1 MVVKEHVSLSTM
13 ARVMKS
19 LGHPA
24 RLQMVEELSKG
35 ERCVCKLTE
44 LVGLD
49 VSTVSRHL
57 AMLVNAGVLSSEKRG
72 NQVFYRLRTPCV
84 MKFFGCMCEVLGSC

>member
-1 MVVKEHVSLSTM
+1 MVVKEQVSLDAM

-24 RLQMVEELSKG
+24 RLRMVEELSKG
-35 ERCVCKLTE
+35 ERCVCVLTE

-49 VSTVSRHL
+49 MSTVSRHL

-84 MKFFGCMCEVLGSC
+84 MKFFNCICEVLGS

>member
-1 MVVKEHVSLSTM
+1 MNSSAAVNLNAM

-24 RLQMVEELSKG
+24 RLRMVEELSKG
-35 ERCVCKLTE
+35 ERCVCVLTE

-49 VSTVSRHL
+49 MSTVSRHL

-72 NQVFYRLRTPCV
+72 NWVFYKLRAPCV
-84 MKFFGCMCEVLGSC
+84 IKFFNCICEVLGS

>member
-1 MVVKEHVSLSTM
+1 MNSSAAVNLNAM

-24 RLQMVEELSKG
+24 RLRMVEELSKG
-35 ERCVCKLTE
+35 ERCVCVLTE

-49 VSTVSRHL
+49 MSTVSRHL

-72 NQVFYRLRTPCV
+72 NQVFYKLRTPCV
-84 MKFFGCMCEVLGSC
+84 MKFFNCICEVMGS

>member
-1 MVVKEHVSLSTM
+1 MNSSAAVNLNAM

-24 RLQMVEELSKG
+24 RLRMVEELSKG
-35 ERCVCKLTE
+35 ERCVCVLTE

-49 VSTVSRHL
+49 MSTVSRHL

-72 NQVFYRLRTPCV
+72 NQVFYKLRTPCV
-84 MKFFGCMCEVLGSC
+84 MKFFNCICEVLGS

>member
-1 MVVKEHVSLSTM
+1 MVVKEQVNLGAM

-24 RLQMVEELSKG
+24 RLRMVEELSKG
-35 ERCVCKLTE
+35 ERCVCVLTE

-49 VSTVSRHL
+49 MSTVSRHL

-72 NQVFYRLRTPCV
+72 NQVFYKLRTPCV
-84 MKFFGCMCEVLGSC
+84 MKFFNCICEVLGS